1 MKYLKSFNESLNT
14 NSWLDKEFSSVE
26 EIAKLIDSYFRD
38 YDFTNLMS
46 NMEELL
52 ANVHPENDFVMNDE
66 LSRYD
71 DILLSVTNLIEH
83 SNEPWY
89 SAKFERFLGYLYE
102 IQEESQ
108 HGLSIEEIEDLFLD
122 LDYKYS
128 ITKTNIAIRGE
139 NVPAFKVEINRVT
152 EVDSMM
158 LINRFWNTVGNRL
171 PKEYQINKLEMEREK
186 DGIWFT
192 LIIVKKDHESS
203 Q

>member
-14 NSWLDKEFSSVE
+14 NSWLDKEFSSPE

-52 ANVHPENDFVMNDE
+52 AHVHPENDFVMNDE

-89 SAKFERFLGYLYE
+89 SAKFERFLEYLYE

-192 LIIVKKDHESS
+192 LIIVKKAHESS

>member
-14 NSWLDKEFSSVE
+14 NSWLDKEFSSTE

-38 YDFTNLMS
+38 HDYSNLMQ
-46 NMEELL
+46 NMDDVLIQTHPDPDYPGEEI
-52 ANVHPENDFVMNDE
+52 M
-66 LSRYD
+66 RYN
-71 DILLSVTNLIEH
+71 DILLAVSALIEH
-83 SNEPWY
+83 SVEPWY
-89 SAKFERFLGYLYE
+89 SVKFERFLGFLAE

-122 LDYKYS
+122 LDYKYD
-128 ITKTNIAIRGE
+128 ITKMNIAVRGE
-139 NVPAFKVEINRVT
+139 NVPAFKVEINKVT
-152 EVDSMM
+152 DTDSMM

-186 DGIWFT
+186 DGIYFT

>member
-14 NSWLDKEFSSVE
+14 NSWLDKEFSSPE

-52 ANVHPENDFVMNDE
+52 ANVHPDNDFLEE
-66 LSRYD
+66 LMRYD

-83 SNEPWY
+83 SKEPAY
-89 SAKFERFLGYLYE
+89 ARDFDIFLEYLYE

-128 ITKTNIAIRGE
+128 ITKTNIDIRGE